1 MIYIVELIG
10 YEEKK
15 ITIIMI
21 KHNDFSLHEEIITKD
36 FYPKY

>member
-1 MIYIVELIG
+1 MIYVVD

-21 KHNDFSLHEEIITKD
+21 KHNDFSLHEEIITND